1 MSYVIRFPI
10 FKSSF
15 FCISMISQFPSERA
29 QWCLT
34 PLRPSVG
41 NLWTILHGDDEAG
54 ALGIG
59 RIKADLAAKRVY
71 QPAADGKA

>member
-1 MSYVIRFPI
+1 MSLDFQ
-10 FKSSF
+10 FLNLL

-34 PLRPSVG
+34 PLRPK
-41 NLWTILHGDDEAG
+41 LLILHGDDEAG